1 MTSKSSA
8 GSVRYARAINL
19 DDRRNPHTL
28 AVLLV
33 GDGDGDRVLDVG
45 TATGAVAG
53 ALRGRGARV
62 WGIEI
67 DEDAAI
73 EAAKVCEQLVIGDV
87 EQLDLDAELDQH
99 EFDWLLMLDVL
110 EHLRDPLATL
120 RRCTSMLAPGGR
132 ALISIPNIAHASV
145 RLQLLRGHFQ
155 YTETGLL
162 DRTHLRFFDRASMIE
177 LLVSAGLSVETE
189 LPIRHS
195 AEEEGV
201 DWEALPSE
209 VRRELEGDSAS
220 DIYQF
225 VVVARRDESGAST
238 STNGLVEAAKPATL
252 LGRLWARV
260 DELEKQVDAGD
271 AYIASE
277 LEQIAEHERRAER
290 ADELEGVI
298 AERMN
303 QLAARDRELKHLH
316 LTLGLKEQQIVEVSD
331 RLGEAMREAA
341 EAASLRGHVAGLE
354 QQNAELVERSQ
365 YARYRAA
372 DWLSGAVKGIPGVH
386 RLAKFVTEIVFS
398 RRRR

>member
-1 MTSKSSA
+1 MTSESSA

-33 GDGDGDRVLDVG
+33 GDDDGARVLDVG
-45 TATGAVAG
+45 TSTGAVAG
-53 ALRGRGARV
+53 ALRARGARV

-67 DEDAAI
+67 DEDAAT

-87 EQLDLDAELDQH
+87 EQLDLYAELDQH
-99 EFDWLLMLDVL
+99 EFDWLLLLDVL
-110 EHLRDPLATL
+110 EHLREPLETL
-120 RRCTSMLAPGGR
+120 RRCTSLLAPGGR
-132 ALISIPNIAHASV
+132 VLISIPNIAHASV

-162 DRTHLRFFDRASMIE
+162 DRTHLRFFDRTSMIE
-177 LLVSAGLSVETE
+177 LLASAGLRVETE

-195 AEEEGV
+195 PEEEGV

-225 VVVARRDESGAST
+225 VVVARPVAGESPSP
-238 STNGLVEAAKPATL
+238 NGLVGAATRATL

-271 AYIASE
+271 AYVASV

-316 LTLGLKEQQIVEVSD
+316 LTLGLKEQQITEMRG
-331 RLGEAMREAA
+331 RLGEATREAA
-341 EAASLRGHVAGLE
+341 EAASLRGYVVGLE
-354 QQNAELVERSQ
+354 QQNAELIEHSK

-372 DWLSGAVKGIPGVH
+372 DWLSGVVKGVPGVH
-386 RLAKFVTEIVFS
+386 RVAKLVTELLFA